1 MDQTSTLAPVT
12 TSDQA
17 ALETITSRTRSYA
30 EQSLS
35 QNTRRAYTSDWS
47 HFTAWCA
54 GVGFDPLPAAPETVA
69 LYITSLVEQ
78 GRKASTVQRR
88 LTAISQAHKT
98 AGYATPTTSP
108 GVRAVWSGIRRE
120 HGTAQAGKAPVM
132 TADLRAMVETL
143 PDSLSGLRD
152 QALLLV
158 GFAGGFRRSELV
170 ALDTT
175 DVQETADGLV
185 VTIRRSKTDQDGQ
198 GRRIGLP
205 YGSNPATCPVRALRA
220 WYAASGITAG
230 PLFRPIN
237 RHGQLQGR
245 RLTAQS
251 VALVVKRVAEAAGLD
266 PARFSGHSLR
276 SGLATSAAAAGVSE
290 RSIMNQTGHKSVVM
304 VRKYIREGSLFR
316 DNAAAGVG
324 L

>member
-1 MDQTSTLAPVT
+1 M
-12 TSDQA
+12 
-17 ALETITSRTRSYA
+17 
-30 EQSLS
+30 
-35 QNTRRAYTSDWS
+35 
-47 HFTAWCA
+47 
-54 GVGFDPLPAAPETVA
+54 
-69 LYITSLVEQ
+69 
-78 GRKASTVQRR
+78 
-88 LTAISQAHKT
+88 
-98 AGYATPTTSP
+98 
-108 GVRAVWSGIRRE
+108 
-120 HGTAQAGKAPVM
+120 
-132 TADLRAMVETL
+132 
-143 PDSLSGLRD
+143 
-152 QALLLV
+152 
-158 GFAGGFRRSELV
+158 
-170 ALDTT
+170 ALDTA
-175 DVQETADGLV
+175 DVEETADGLV

-198 GRRIGLP
+198 GRRVGLP

-220 WYAASGITAG
+220 WHAASGITEG

-237 RHGQLQGR
+237 RHGQIQDR

>member
-12 TSDQA
+12 TSAQA

-152 QALLLV
+152 QALVLV

-170 ALDTT
+170 DLDAA
-175 DVQETADGLV
+175 DVEETAAGLV
-185 VTIRRSKTDQDGQ
+185 VTIRRSKTDQEGQ
-198 GRRIGLP
+198 GRKVGIP
-205 YGSNPATCPVRALRA
+205 YGSNRATCPVRSMEGWLD
-220 WYAASGITAG
+220 ASGIAAG

-237 RHGQLQGR
+237 RHGHLGDQ

-251 VALVVKRVAEAAGLD
+251 VALVVKRAALAAGLD
-266 PARFSGHSLR
+266 SDRYAGHSLR
-276 SGLATSAAAAGVSE
+276 AGLATSAAAAGVSE
-290 RSIMNQTGHKSVVM
+290 RAIMRQTGHRSVTM

>member
-1 MDQTSTLAPVT
+1 
-12 TSDQA
+12 
-17 ALETITSRTRSYA
+17 
-30 EQSLS
+30 
-35 QNTRRAYTSDWS
+35 
-47 HFTAWCA
+47 
-54 GVGFDPLPAAPETVA
+54 VGFDPLPAAPETVA
-69 LYITSLVEQ
+69 LYITSLVDQ
-78 GRKASTVQRR
+78 GRKASTIQRR

-132 TADLRAMVETL
+132 TVDLRAMVETL

-152 QALLLV
+152 RALLLV

-170 ALDTT
+170 ALDTA
-175 DVQETADGLV
+175 DVEETADGLV

-220 WYAASGITAG
+220 WGEASGIIEG

-237 RHGQLQGR
+237 RHGQLQDR